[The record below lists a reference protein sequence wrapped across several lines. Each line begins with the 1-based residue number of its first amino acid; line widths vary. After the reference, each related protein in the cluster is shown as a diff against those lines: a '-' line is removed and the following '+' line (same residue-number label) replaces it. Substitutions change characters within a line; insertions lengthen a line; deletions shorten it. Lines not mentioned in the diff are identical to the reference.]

1 MISFLKRL
9 KLLAKHKR
17 GATAIEDGLIAGLIA
32 VAAVGAM
39 SNLGGQL
46 RKTFN
51 NTQTQM
57 SKG

>member
-1 MISFLKRL
+1 MISFIKALK
-9 KLLAKHKR
+9 AIVGQKR
-17 GATAIEDGLIAGLIA
+17 GATAIEYGLIAALVA

-39 SNLGGQL
+39 SNLGAQL
-46 RKTFN
+46 KKTFN